1 MVEADGYEV
10 ELKDLIP
17 EQSIQL
23 VIHRKKEPDIIA
35 KVYHAEQD
43 YQKPTE
49 FSAASFED
57 LLGRNG
63 FYIYQLQNGMFPFVY
78 YYALEEDRLVKLAES
93 WGGDPVQSN
102 FMVDINGDEDR
113 ELICN
118 VVYFADRGRR
128 TLIYH
133 YDGVDILQ
141 GFCDDLLDVSYDD
154 FGVGATSS
162 AYLPEEKVV
171 HISFWKDELEDF
183 DSRDYKIWLDKI
195 ELTLYNGI
203 D

>member
-57 LLGRNG
+57 
-63 FYIYQLQNGMFPFVY
+63 
-78 YYALEEDRLVKLAES
+78 
-93 WGGDPVQSN
+93 
-102 FMVDINGDEDR
+102 
-113 ELICN
+113 
-118 VVYFADRGRR
+118 
-128 TLIYH
+128 
-133 YDGVDILQ
+133 
-141 GFCDDLLDVSYDD
+141 